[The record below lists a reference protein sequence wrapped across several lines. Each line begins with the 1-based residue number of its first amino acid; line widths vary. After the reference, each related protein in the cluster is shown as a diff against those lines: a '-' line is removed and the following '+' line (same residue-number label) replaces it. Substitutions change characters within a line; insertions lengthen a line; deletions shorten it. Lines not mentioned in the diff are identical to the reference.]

1 MFMHRK
7 INGTVNGVTV
17 KKNGSGAYHATFTIK
32 ESSNRN
38 YLELPDNPVGIDLRL
53 KSLIARTDGEQ

>member
-1 MFMHRK
+1 MHRK
-7 INGTVNGVTV
+7 INGTV